1 MNTYF
6 LTMMLY
12 IANDELMFAVLDFKL
27 PGSATLNL
35 SMDTGDRRFS
45 EVSDETDSLI
55 SADSTSPLVDVH
67 G

>member
-6 LTMMLY
+6 LTMILY

-35 SMDTGDRRFS
+35 SMGTGDRRCR
-45 EVSDETDSLI
+45 EVSDKTDSLI